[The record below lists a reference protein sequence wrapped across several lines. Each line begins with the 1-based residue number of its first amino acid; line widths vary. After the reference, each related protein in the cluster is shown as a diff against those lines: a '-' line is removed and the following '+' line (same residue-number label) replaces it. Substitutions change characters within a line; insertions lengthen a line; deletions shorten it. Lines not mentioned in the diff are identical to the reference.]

1 MQDGAHVQ
9 MATEFNDWLES
20 TLKKSRH
27 VVQDADRKAFMD
39 VLLRTTIREA
49 HQLLV
54 TNALTAPRP
63 EIKREVSEGAVTLA
77 LEWRDEESGWWLA
90 LLVTRR
96 LGEKPK
102 RVLEFSGAD
111 EQYVIPDPAVS
122 ETRKA
127 MYAYFENWKRG
138 R

>member
-1 MQDGAHVQ
+1 

-49 HQLLV
+49 QQLLV

-111 EQYVIPDPAVS
+111 EQ
-122 ETRKA
+122 
-127 MYAYFENWKRG
+127 
-138 R
+138 